1 MRCCFPVTV
10 PARLELTEKM
20 ICLSSVHKRYPV
32 RQGGRRGPGLD
43 TLPFVTSN
51 STQRPLPGR
60 QVLSRDFIARHQ
72 RERIINGLALEASER
87 GYHAVTVAD
96 VIRRAG
102 VARNT
107 FYENF
112 RSKEECFLAAQ
123 QYAMDAALERVIM
136 AAGEIDDWPRRVEAG
151 LAAFLAYIAR
161 EPALA
166 RTCMVEALA
175 GGTAAMQ
182 AHEEALQSFVSLFR
196 LGRAVSPYG
205 EELPE
210 TLEEALIGGVFRI
223 LYQRL
228 SLAETDQKI
237 EELLPELVEFTL
249 TPYLGAEAARELAT
263 NKDRA
268 SRGRKVYDQRTA

>member
-1 MRCCFPVTV
+1 
-10 PARLELTEKM
+10 
-20 ICLSSVHKRYPV
+20 
-32 RQGGRRGPGLD
+32 
-43 TLPFVTSN
+43 VTSN

-60 QVLSRDFIARHQ
+60 HDLSRDFITRHQ
-72 RERIINGLALEASER
+72 RERIITALALEASER
-87 GYHAVTVAD
+87 GYRAVTVAG
-96 VIRRAG
+96 VVRRAAI
-102 VARNT
+102 ARNT

-112 RSKEECFLAAQ
+112 GSKEECFLAAQ
-123 QYAMDAALERVIM
+123 QYAMDTALEQVVA

-151 LAAFLAYIAR
+151 LAAFLAYLAR

-175 GGTAAMQ
+175 GGPAAMQ

-196 LGRAVSPYG
+196 LGRDVSPYG

-210 TLEEALIGGVFRI
+210 TLEEALIGGVFWI

-228 SLAETDQKI
+228 SLAETGQKI

-263 NKDRA
+263 NKDCV
-268 SRGRKVYDQRTA
+268 SRGGKVV